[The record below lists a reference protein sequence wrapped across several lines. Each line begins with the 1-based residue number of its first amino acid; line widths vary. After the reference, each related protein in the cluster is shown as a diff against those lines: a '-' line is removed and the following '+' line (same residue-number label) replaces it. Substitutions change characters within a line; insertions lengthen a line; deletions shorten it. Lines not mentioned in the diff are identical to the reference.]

1 MCLILEECF
10 ISDEMELGLL
20 TGLMQTSRLHLTNS
34 TSGFSQLW
42 KTSGKADERR
52 NSFLR
57 CEVFTNCPVDAER
70 NSAFRNIWCSPG
82 LAVSLLIGIWEH
94 SFKTGCEK
102 PPKQAAEIERALGC
116 QVPPCWSHSWES
128 SGILH
133 ALNAYRTQS
142 QILETSQIPCSM
154 DTRIHFSKSQWLTLL
169 LSL

>member
-1 MCLILEECF
+1 MWLILEDCF
-10 ISDEMELGLL
+10 ISGEMELGLL

-34 TSGFSQLW
+34 TSELSQLW

-52 NSFLR
+52 NSFLC

-70 NSAFRNIWCSPG
+70 NSAFRNIWCWPG
-82 LAVSLLIGIWEH
+82 LAVCLCWWASESIH
-94 SFKTGCEK
+94 SREAVKSFPSRQQKLRG
-102 PPKQAAEIERALGC
+102 L
-116 QVPPCWSHSWES
+116 WES

-142 QILETSQIPCSM
+142 QILETSQTPCSI
-154 DTRIHFSKSQWLTLL
+154 DTRIHFAKSQWLALL